1 MFGAIGIFGRQN
13 CRERM
18 RDGGEERR
26 LGAVEREPDGVVD
39 PAPDRVPIQG
49 NEALT
54 MSVVTDPVEGVGV
67 LIQHGGDSDAVF
79 LVGVTDTA
87 AVNILTF

>member
-1 MFGAIGIFGRQN
+1 
-13 CRERM
+13 
-18 RDGGEERR
+18 
-26 LGAVEREPDGVVD
+26 
-39 PAPDRVPIQG
+39 
-49 NEALT
+49 